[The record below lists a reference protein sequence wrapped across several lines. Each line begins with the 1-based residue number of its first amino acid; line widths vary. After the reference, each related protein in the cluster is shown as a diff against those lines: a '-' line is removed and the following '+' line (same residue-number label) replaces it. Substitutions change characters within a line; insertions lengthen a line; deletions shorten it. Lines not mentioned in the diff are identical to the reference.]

1 MEYSDSNI
9 LVDVEVVRL
18 ESLSSE
24 DYSLELESIRHLCNA
39 FSFGLK
45 IIDIYT
51 DGEFSCRQYELYFSP
66 ESFFANDY
74 RMVIKTFVLT
84 SNLLIVNS
92 KIIQMKQY
100 DFIVLP
106 SDGTLKEENHIT
118 HKL

>member
-51 DGEFSCRQYELYFSP
+51 DGEFS
-66 ESFFANDY
+66 
-74 RMVIKTFVLT
+74 
-84 SNLLIVNS
+84 
-92 KIIQMKQY
+92 
-100 DFIVLP
+100 
-106 SDGTLKEENHIT
+106 
-118 HKL
+118 